1 MEKTKEV
8 KKPDEER
15 VFFLKGKKVVL
26 RPICKETDLD
36 SIYRWINDP
45 EVNKYVEGY
54 LPMTKEA
61 EAEWIDRMSKN
72 EDIILAMETLEGRH
86 IGSMGMHNIK
96 WKDRTATTGAMI
108 GEKDCWGKGYGTD
121 AKMIFL
127 NYAFNTLNLRKI
139 SSSVFSFNKRSI
151 AYSLKCGYEVEG
163 VLKRQK
169 FVNGRYYDEVLLG
182 VFKEGWR
189 SLWREYK
196 KGLK

>member
-1 MEKTKEV
+1 M
-8 KKPDEER
+8 
-15 VFFLKGKKVVL
+15 
-26 RPICKETDLD
+26 D

>member
-1 MEKTKEV
+1 MEKTKE
-8 KKPDEER
+8 KKK

>member
-1 MEKTKEV
+1 MKKIEEM
-8 KKPDEER
+8 KKPDEKR
-15 VFFLKGKKVVL
+15 VIFLKGKKVVL
-26 RPICKETDLD
+26 RPLCKETDLD

-61 EAEWIDRMSKN
+61 EAEWIEKVSKN
-72 EDIILAMETLEGRH
+72 KDIILAIETFGGRH
-86 IGSMGMHNIK
+86 IGSMGLHNIK
-96 WKDRTATTGAMI
+96 WKDRIATTGAMI

-121 AKMIFL
+121 AKMILL

-139 SSSVFSFNKRSI
+139 FSSVFSFNKRSI

-163 VLKRQK
+163 LLKRQR

-182 VFKEGWR
+182 VFKKKWQ

-196 KGLK
+196 KGIK